1 MLFFRIGIRWSPYIR
16 ADYGI
21 VKASETNLK
30 DNTSEAMSATLG
42 LNLTGYDVKGTAL
55 DRRWLL
61 DISASKAGVDY
72 ADKRFDGTQDTEVS
86 AALQLFF

>member
-1 MLFFRIGIRWSPYIR
+1 VLFFRIGIIQLLQLIKSLI
-16 ADYGI
+16 I